1 MAEESA
7 DLKRIVGSM
16 IFASSGPLKLSEI
29 RKCLKEVES
38 AEKASGSED
47 GGDDESSG
55 PDNAKTPAV
64 SEGELRKIVEQLQ
77 AEVKE
82 SVAGFHLIEV
92 AGGFRFETDPFC
104 GKWLKQMLKQGNSQR
119 LSQPALETLAI
130 IAYRQ
135 PITRG
140 EIERIRG
147 VSVDHVV
154 RNLLEFQLVKIV
166 GRSEL
171 PGKPFLYGTT
181 QRFLQHF
188 GLKSIKELEDIQPM
202 LKVEDD
208 FSKKEPERSQ
218 ADETAVADEAESAEA
233 ESAEAEVEE
242 GDEPERETS

>member
-1 MAEESA
+1 MAEENA

-16 IFASSGPLKLSEI
+16 IFASTGPLKLSEI
-29 RKCLKEVES
+29 RKCLKEVE
-38 AEKASGSED
+38 GSEKESGGSEN

-55 PDNAKTPAV
+55 PESARVKAV
-64 SEGELRKIVEQLQ
+64 SEGELRKIVERLQ
-77 AEVKE
+77 TDIKE
-82 SVAGFHLIEV
+82 LDTGFYLMEV

-104 GKWLKQMLKQGNSQR
+104 GKWLKQMLKQGGSQR

-130 IAYRQ
+130 VAYRQ

-154 RNLLEFQLVKIV
+154 RNLLEFQMVKIV

-188 GLKSIKELEDIQPM
+188 GLKSIKELEEIQPM
-202 LKVEDD
+202 LKVGED
-208 FSKKEPERSQ
+208 FSMKEPEQ
-218 ADETAVADEAESAEA
+218 DADEGSEGSEVGQDEQEKGD
-233 ESAEAEVEE
+233 
-242 GDEPERETS
+242 GDEPGEETT